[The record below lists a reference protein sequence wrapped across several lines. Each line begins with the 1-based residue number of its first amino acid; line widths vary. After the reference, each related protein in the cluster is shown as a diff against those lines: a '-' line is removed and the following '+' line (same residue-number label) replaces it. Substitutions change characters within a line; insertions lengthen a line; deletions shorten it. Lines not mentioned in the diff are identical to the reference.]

1 MVARGDAG
9 RNGRGMLGESDSN
22 AGVGMAQYTSNGL
35 KIEAES
41 FGDESRPAILL
52 VMGLGMQLLAWP
64 EALCR
69 RLAEAGYRVIR
80 FDNRDIG
87 LSSKLDDARISIPR
101 AALRY
106 ALHLPIPAPYKVQ
119 DMADDARGL
128 LDALGIERAHVVGVS
143 MGGMIAQNLA
153 ATWPERCASLV
164 SIMSSSGSRRLPRPQ
179 PRVLR
184 LMLSRPPRR
193 DDPAAQLMHFRK
205 LFRALSG
212 PGFPMPDEEL
222 GERLQRSLAR
232 SYSPAGTARQL
243 LAIAA
248 SGDRSGLLRR
258 ICVPTLVLHGTRD
271 PLLPLAHGE
280 DCARKIPGA
289 RFETIDGMGHD
300 LPTSLL
306 PRLGD
311 TLLAHFARVS
321 PAA

>member
-1 MVARGDAG
+1 MLPASRACEGNDVAQFT
-9 RNGRGMLGESDSN
+9 
-22 AGVGMAQYTSNGL
+22 VNGL
-35 KIEAES
+35 QIEAES
-41 FGDESRPAILL
+41 FGEDSRPAVLL

-64 EALCR
+64 DALCQ
-69 RLAEAGYRVIR
+69 RLADAGYRVIR

-87 LSSKLDDARISIPR
+87 LSTKLDDARISIPR

-119 DMADDARGL
+119 DMAGDARGL
-128 LDALGIERAHVVGVS
+128 LNALGIERAHVVGVS

-193 DDPAAQLMHFRK
+193 DDPAAQLRHFK
-205 LFRALSG
+205 NLFRALSG
-212 PGFPMPDEEL
+212 PGFPMPDDEL
-222 GERLQRSLAR
+222 EARLKRSLAR

-248 SGDRSGLLRR
+248 SGDRSSLLRS
-258 ICVPTLVLHGTRD
+258 IHVPTLVLHGTRD
-271 PLLPLAHGE
+271 PLLPLVHGE

-289 RFETIDGMGHD
+289 SFESIEGMGHD
-300 LPTSLL
+300 LPSSLL

-321 PAA
+321 RAA